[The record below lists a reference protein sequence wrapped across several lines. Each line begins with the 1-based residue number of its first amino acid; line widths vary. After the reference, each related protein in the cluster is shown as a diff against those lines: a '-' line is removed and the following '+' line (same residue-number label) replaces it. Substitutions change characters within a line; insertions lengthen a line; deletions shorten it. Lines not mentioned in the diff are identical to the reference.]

1 MWVGSGVG
9 SLRWAGF
16 ALTVKVGNG
25 VVKFRV
31 EREER
36 VGEQVVKSGCTY
48 LSLFSQDF
56 EFLLRHI
63 KEISPILLDI

>member
-36 VGEQVVKSGCTY
+36 VGEQVVK
-48 LSLFSQDF
+48 
-56 EFLLRHI
+56 
-63 KEISPILLDI
+63 